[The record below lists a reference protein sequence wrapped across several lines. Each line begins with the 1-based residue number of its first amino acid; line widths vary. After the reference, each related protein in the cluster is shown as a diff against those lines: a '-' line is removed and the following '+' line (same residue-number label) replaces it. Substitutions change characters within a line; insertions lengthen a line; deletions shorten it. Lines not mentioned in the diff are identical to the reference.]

1 MPTGRP
7 DGRPGSREAGQAN
20 RANAGRW
27 GPGSAR
33 LRDSQ
38 LAHPRCCGVR
48 GGRIAEEVARNLGER
63 AGHLITSDGP
73 GACSR
78 RQIEIQNNN
87 NNNNPNNRV
96 GKNMEELAGK
106 VALYQK
112 GMRKKKN
119 ENTFCLW
126 VPMRERECEK
136 QKCKNRVSRWPIIT
150 AATLWDSTLQYTQFE
165 PAQEEE
171 LRARRERRVRC

>member
-87 NNNNPNNRV
+87 NNNPNNRV

-106 VALYQK
+106 VV
-112 GMRKKKN
+112 G
-119 ENTFCLW
+119 
-126 VPMRERECEK
+126 
-136 QKCKNRVSRWPIIT
+136 
-150 AATLWDSTLQYTQFE
+150 ATQLHHG
-165 PAQEEE
+165 
-171 LRARRERRVRC
+171 